1 MVVKGD
7 GTFSVTYTT
16 QRSGRYRLHVT
27 LGLAA
32 PVEIHG
38 SPFELN
44 VAPAGIA
51 APSCEL
57 TDPAAT
63 PLGAS
68 VRAEAKVQRGADG
81 DIRVSAV
88 SREPDPIIAGKP
100 FFLRVLARDAL
111 GNDVSL
117 APEAKTDESS
127 SSHSVADIK
136 AVLTAASGR
145 SLPLSVVRLPC
156 GQLEVRAVAF
166 CTRCTFRTMVL
177 PFVAHRGRSPCVR
190 GPSTCAT

>member
-44 VAPAGIA
+44 VAPAGMA

-68 VRAEAKVQRGADG
+68 VRARAQANVQRGADG

-88 SREPDPIIAGKP
+88 S
-100 FFLRVLARDAL
+100 
-111 GNDVSL
+111 
-117 APEAKTDESS
+117 
-127 SSHSVADIK
+127 
-136 AVLTAASGR
+136 
-145 SLPLSVVRLPC
+145 
-156 GQLEVRAVAF
+156 Q
-166 CTRCTFRTMVL
+166 
-177 PFVAHRGRSPCVR
+177 
-190 GPSTCAT
+190 

>member
-44 VAPAGIA
+44 VAPAGMA

-68 VRAEAKVQRGADG
+68 VRAEANVQRGADG

-88 SREPDPIIAGKP
+88 S
-100 FFLRVLARDAL
+100 
-111 GNDVSL
+111 
-117 APEAKTDESS
+117 
-127 SSHSVADIK
+127 
-136 AVLTAASGR
+136 
-145 SLPLSVVRLPC
+145 
-156 GQLEVRAVAF
+156 Q
-166 CTRCTFRTMVL
+166 
-177 PFVAHRGRSPCVR
+177 
-190 GPSTCAT
+190 